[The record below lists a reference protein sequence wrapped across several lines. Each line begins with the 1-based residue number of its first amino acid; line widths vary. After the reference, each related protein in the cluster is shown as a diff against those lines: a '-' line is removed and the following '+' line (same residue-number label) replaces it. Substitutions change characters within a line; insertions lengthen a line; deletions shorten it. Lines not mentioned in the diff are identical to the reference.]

1 RKRPGRIGQDRDRQR
16 DARSV
21 EKGGQTVPEQLE
33 RTPDLRLDRA
43 RRDVQDFCDFG
54 VSELLATT
62 EVEDQA
68 TTIGKVTE
76 RDGHRF
82 RTKPESRPLIR
93 RRARG
98 RGNVPEMG
106 VLKLERRAAPKV
118 LRSVAPRAVD
128 AGPERSVLAE
138 ALASTPEPE

>member
-1 RKRPGRIGQDRDRQR
+1 M
-16 DARSV
+16 
-21 EKGGQTVPEQLE
+21 PEQLE

-82 RTKPESRPLIR
+82 RKKPESKPLIR

-98 RGNVPEMG
+98 NGNVAELGM
-106 VLKLERRAAPKV
+106 LTLERRPPPMV
-118 LRSVAPRAVD
+118 DRSVARRAVEV
-128 AGPERSVLAE
+128 GPKRSVLA
-138 ALASTPEPE
+138 